1 MSKLVILDKA
11 YDLFLAYS
19 WGSVSQGVSG
29 HLYECIEYYH
39 ILKKHMKV
47 GILMCKSELTADAIR
62 TAVED
67 KYDFTEYEVNE
78 LLSDVHFF
86 DSPKILK
93 GNNLLLV
100 DGNFTKLRDI
110 HLLFKNIMA
119 FPCNDKR
126 FACMN
131 NVKAFLD
138 KRIYEDCI
146 QHSNYVKKIL
156 FSRYKKIN
164 DTGSTANLVYNTK
177 GPRYLSNEIYL
188 ELEHQYIGN
197 FLVVTNVETN
207 HASDRIT
214 FAEPPIKDLFKNF
227 GTYIYTPTL
236 RKFDCS
242 PRFIAECK
250 WYGKQVIY
258 HNIDYWDVDKGLYW
272 RKHDMDNDFE
282 SIMLKEDD
290 PIIDLV
296 RGVINA

>member
-1 MSKLVILDKA
+1 MTKLVILDKA

-86 DSPKILK
+86 DSPKVLK

-119 FPCNDKR
+119 FPCSDRR
-126 FACMN
+126 FATMDN
-131 NVKAFLD
+131 ITVFLD
-138 KRIYEDCI
+138 KRIYGEGI
-146 QHSNYVKKIL
+146 HKTNYVKKIL
-156 FSRYKKIN
+156 FSRYKQIEDVK
-164 DTGSTANLVYNTK
+164 STANLVYNKK
-177 GPRYLSNEIYL
+177 GPRDLGNDIYK
-188 ELEHQYIGN
+188 ELEEQYSGD
-197 FLVVTNVETN
+197 FLVVTNAEAEGLSNRFIVL
-207 HASDRIT
+207 
-214 FAEPPIKDLFKNF
+214 EPPIKDLFRQF
-227 GTYIYTPTL
+227 GTYIYTPIPK
-236 RKFDCS
+236 KFDCS

-250 WYGKQVIY
+250 WYGKEVVY
-258 HNIDYWDVDKGLYW
+258 HNIDYWGIDKGLYY
-272 RKHDMDNDFE
+272 RFLDIQNDFN
-282 SIMLKEDD
+282 SIQLKEDD
-290 PIIDLV
+290 EIIDLV
-296 RGVINA
+296 KGIINV